1 MKVREICEA
10 LEARVF
16 VPGDPER
23 EVSSVAAGDLLSY
36 VMGTAEE
43 GGPLGHH
50 PDPPERG
57 GGGGVEGSA
66 PDPPGVGGVS
76 PAPDLEARCSEEGI
90 CLAGVEASL
99 YGACARLAALGL
111 PG

>member
-1 MKVREICEA
+1 MK
-10 LEARVF
+10 
-16 VPGDPER
+16 
-23 EVSSVAAGDLLSY
+23 DL
-36 VMGTAEE
+36 
-43 GGPLGHH
+43 PLILLASG
-50 PDPPERG
+50 RQ
-57 GGGGVEGSA
+57 
-66 PDPPGVGGVS
+66 

>member
-43 GGPLGHH
+43 GALWATIQTHLNVAAVAVLKDLPLILLASG
-50 PDPPERG
+50 RQ
-57 GGGGVEGSA
+57 
-66 PDPPGVGGVS
+66 